1 MPLLEL
7 KHLRTLQALKEKGSL
22 VEAAESVHLTQSAL
36 SHQIKDLEER
46 LNCALLIRK
55 SRPLQFTPAGEKL
68 VTLAKQ
74 ILPKVA
80 ATENALKQM
89 AGGESGRL
97 HIAIECHSCFE
108 WLLPTLDQF
117 RQLWPGVEMDLG
129 TGFSFNGLHAL
140 SRGQIDLVIT
150 SDPNDDPDLHFAPLF
165 RFPMLLVHGNRHWLA
180 GDKSPEKEVS
190 TTTTT
195 PNTHKSDTA
204 DTKAGNG
211 PKSYVEPQDLADET
225 LIIYPVDPERL
236 SIFSSFL
243 TPAGVAPAETRQTE
257 LTLMMIQLVASELG
271 VCVLPNWAVAEYLR
285 KDFVSAKPLGENG
298 LWCTLYAAVHRNHI
312 ELSYIKDFIRLART
326 LPFKYLEGIEAAA
339 E

>member
-7 KHLRTLQALKEKGSL
+7 KHLRTLNALKEKGSL

-46 LNCALLIRK
+46 LNCPLLIRK

-68 VTLAKQ
+68 VKLARQ

-80 ATENALKQM
+80 ATEQALRQM

-108 WLLPTLDQF
+108 WLLPTLNEF
-117 RQLWPGVEMDLG
+117 RQIWPSVEMDLG

-150 SDPNDDPDLHFAPLF
+150 SDPNGDPDLHFEPLF
-165 RFPMLLVHGNRHWLA
+165 RFPMLLVHGNRHWLSE
-180 GDKSPEKEVS
+180 KSF
-190 TTTTT
+190 
-195 PNTHKSDTA
+195 
-204 DTKAGNG
+204 
-211 PKSYVEPQDLADET
+211 VEPQDLADET
-225 LIIYPVDPERL
+225 LIIYPVEPDRL
-236 SIFSSFL
+236 SIFARFL
-243 TPAGVAPAETRQTE
+243 TPAGVIPAQTRQTE

-271 VCVLPNWAVAEYLR
+271 VCVLPNWAISEYLR
-285 KDFVSAKPLGENG
+285 KDLVSAKPLGEDG
-298 LWCTLYAAVHRNHI
+298 LWCTLYAAVHKNHVA
-312 ELSYIKDFIRLART
+312 LNYIKDFIRLART
-326 LPFKYLEGIEAAA
+326 LPFKHLEGIETVAP
-339 E
+339 

>member
-46 LNCALLIRK
+46 LNCSLLIRK

-68 VTLAKQ
+68 VTLARE

-80 ATENALKQM
+80 TTENALRQM

-150 SDPNDDPDLHFAPLF
+150 SDPNNDPDLHFAPLF
-165 RFPMLLVHGNRHWLA
+165 RFPMLLLHGNRHWLN
-180 GDKSPEKEVS
+180 DDTTQPKPYVTPE
-190 TTTTT
+190 
-195 PNTHKSDTA
+195 
-204 DTKAGNG
+204 
-211 PKSYVEPQDLADET
+211 DLADET
-225 LIIYPVDPERL
+225 LIIYPVEPERL

-243 TPAGVAPAETRQTE
+243 TPAGVTPAQTRQTE

-285 KDFVSAKPLGENG
+285 KDFVCAKTLGKEG
-298 LWCTLYAAVHRNHI
+298 LWCTLYAAVHRDHI
-312 ELSYIKDFIRLART
+312 GLSYIKDFIRLART
-326 LPFKYLEGIEAAA
+326 LPFKHLEGIEAVP
-339 E
+339 EH